1 MLRIGDDWAFP
12 IDDEA
17 SRLWLSP
24 KGTWGLELVCRETAV
39 KTDDGL
45 GASFAPRLAIK
56 DLEFDGLDWREL
68 VGLEV
73 YQHGAWQG
81 EGDPAAVLFVV
92 EDGDLSETKLRIT
105 GHRGSELA
113 VELET
118 LADVFFDDSHDK
130 EVPVRFQ
137 GFLRFSGVRFR
148 FKAEGA
154 ATRDPGRRASELLSV
169 HLAPQAFGP
178 PEVTKVSAGLYEA
191 FFPPALEDAEPPTRE
206 LDLADLKG
214 ASGSAPVSA
223 EVNVLRQSARELLDA
238 MREAR
243 HHDRGVR
250 RRARRGR
257 ARRQARGAR
266 ERVAD
271 GSRRGRRSARA
282 RRRARAGAR
291 QVLVRTPCDACRVL
305 ANERDARDD
314 RRFVG

>member
-24 KGTWGLELVCRETAV
+24 KGTWGLEIVCRETAV

-73 YQHGAWQG
+73 FQHGAWQG

-105 GHRGSELA
+105 GHRGAELA

-206 LDLADLKG
+206 IDLADIKG
-214 ASGSAPVSA
+214 GASAPVSA

-238 MREAR
+238 M
-243 HHDRGVR
+243 VR
-250 RRARRGR
+250 QGWVELEGGAKLDTMIAEFVDVLEEGG
-257 ARRQARGAR
+257 RGAKR
-266 ERVAD
+266 AERVSEWLMDRDEVAD
-271 GSRRGRRSARA
+271 LH
-282 RRRARAGAR
+282 
-291 QVLVRTPCDACRVL
+291 VLDEELAPVL
-305 ANERDARDD
+305 DK
-314 RRFVG
+314 FW

>member
-24 KGTWGLELVCRETAV
+24 KGTWGLEIVCRETSV

-73 YQHGAWQG
+73 FQHGAWQG

-105 GHRGSELA
+105 GHRGAELA

-206 LDLADLKG
+206 IELADLKG
-214 ASGSAPVSA
+214 GSGSAPVSA

-238 MREAR
+238 M
-243 HHDRGVR
+243 VR
-250 RRARRGR
+250 QGWVELEGGAKLDTMIAEFVDVLEEGG
-257 ARRQARGAR
+257 RGAKR
-266 ERVAD
+266 AERVSEWLMDRDEVAD
-271 GSRRGRRSARA
+271 LH
-282 RRRARAGAR
+282 
-291 QVLVRTPCDACRVL
+291 VLDEELAPVL
-305 ANERDARDD
+305 DK
-314 RRFVG
+314 FW

>member
-24 KGTWGLELVCRETAV
+24 KGTWGLELICRETAV

-92 EDGDLSETKLRIT
+92 EDGDLSETKLRVT
-105 GHRGSELA
+105 GHRGAELA

-206 LDLADLKG
+206 IDLGDIKG
-214 ASGSAPVSA
+214 GSGSAPVSA

-238 MREAR
+238 M
-243 HHDRGVR
+243 VR
-250 RRARRGR
+250 QGWVELEGGAKLDTMIAEFVDVLEEGG
-257 ARRQARGAR
+257 RGAKR
-266 ERVAD
+266 AERV
-271 GSRRGRRSARA
+271 SEW
-282 RRRARAGAR
+282 
-291 QVLVRTPCDACRVL
+291 LM
-305 ANERDARDD
+305 ERDEVADLHVLD
-314 RRFVG
+314 EELAPVLDKFW

>member
-12 IDDEA
+12 IDSEA

-24 KGTWGLELVCRETAV
+24 KGTWGLEILCRETAV

-68 VGLEV
+68 VGLEIF
-73 YQHGAWQG
+73 QHGAWQG

-105 GHRGSELA
+105 GHRGAELA

-130 EVPVRFQ
+130 EVAVRFE

-191 FFPPALEDAEPPTRE
+191 FFPPALEDAEPPTQE
-206 LDLADLKG
+206 IDIADLK
-214 ASGSAPVSA
+214 SGVASAPVSA

-238 MREAR
+238 MVRQGWVELEDEAKV
-243 HHDRGVR
+243 DTMIAEFVDVLEEG
-250 RRARRGR
+250 G
-257 ARRQARGAR
+257 RGAKR
-266 ERVAD
+266 AERV
-271 GSRRGRRSARA
+271 SEW
-282 RRRARAGAR
+282 
-291 QVLVRTPCDACRVL
+291 LM
-305 ANERDARDD
+305 ERDEVADLHVLD
-314 RRFVG
+314 EELAPVLDKFW

>member
-105 GHRGSELA
+105 GHRGAELA

-206 LDLADLKG
+206 IDLGDIKAAAG
-214 ASGSAPVSA
+214 ASAPVSA

-238 MREAR
+238 M
-243 HHDRGVR
+243 VR
-250 RRARRGR
+250 QGWVELEGGAKLDTMIAEFVDVLEEGG
-257 ARRQARGAR
+257 RGAKR
-266 ERVAD
+266 AERVSEWLMDRDEVAD
-271 GSRRGRRSARA
+271 LH
-282 RRRARAGAR
+282 
-291 QVLVRTPCDACRVL
+291 VLDEELAPVL
-305 ANERDARDD
+305 DK
-314 RRFVG
+314 FW

>member
-105 GHRGSELA
+105 GHRGAELA

-206 LDLADLKG
+206 IDLGDIKG
-214 ASGSAPVSA
+214 GSGSAPVSA

-238 MREAR
+238 M
-243 HHDRGVR
+243 VR
-250 RRARRGR
+250 QGWVELEGGAKLDTMIAEFVDVLEEGG
-257 ARRQARGAR
+257 RGAKR
-266 ERVAD
+266 AERV
-271 GSRRGRRSARA
+271 SEW
-282 RRRARAGAR
+282 
-291 QVLVRTPCDACRVL
+291 LM
-305 ANERDARDD
+305 ERDEVADLHVLD
-314 RRFVG
+314 EELAPVLDKFW

>member
-214 ASGSAPVSA
+214 GSGSAPVSA

-238 MREAR
+238 M
-243 HHDRGVR
+243 VR
-250 RRARRGR
+250 QGWVELEGGAKLDTMIAEFVDVLEEGG
-257 ARRQARGAR
+257 RGAKR
-266 ERVAD
+266 AERVSEWLMDRDEVAD
-271 GSRRGRRSARA
+271 LH
-282 RRRARAGAR
+282 
-291 QVLVRTPCDACRVL
+291 VLDEELAPVL
-305 ANERDARDD
+305 DK
-314 RRFVG
+314 FW

>member
-24 KGTWGLELVCRETAV
+24 KGTWGLELICRETAV

-92 EDGDLSETKLRIT
+92 EDGDLSETKLRVT
-105 GHRGSELA
+105 GHRGAELA

-206 LDLADLKG
+206 IDLGDIKG
-214 ASGSAPVSA
+214 AAAASAPVSA

-238 MREAR
+238 M
-243 HHDRGVR
+243 VR
-250 RRARRGR
+250 QGWVELEGGAKLDTMIAEFVDVLEEGG
-257 ARRQARGAR
+257 RGAKR
-266 ERVAD
+266 AERVSEWLMDRDEVAD
-271 GSRRGRRSARA
+271 LH
-282 RRRARAGAR
+282 
-291 QVLVRTPCDACRVL
+291 VLDEELAPVL
-305 ANERDARDD
+305 DK
-314 RRFVG
+314 FW

>member
-238 MREAR
+238 M
-243 HHDRGVR
+243 VR
-250 RRARRGR
+250 QGWVELEGGAKLDTMIAEFVDVLEEGG
-257 ARRQARGAR
+257 RGAKR
-266 ERVAD
+266 AERVSEWLMDRDEVAD
-271 GSRRGRRSARA
+271 LH
-282 RRRARAGAR
+282 
-291 QVLVRTPCDACRVL
+291 VLDEELAPVL
-305 ANERDARDD
+305 DK
-314 RRFVG
+314 FW

>member
-24 KGTWGLELVCRETAV
+24 KGTWGLELICRETAV

-105 GHRGSELA
+105 GHRGAELA

-206 LDLADLKG
+206 IDLGDIKG
-214 ASGSAPVSA
+214 GSGSAPVSA

-238 MREAR
+238 M
-243 HHDRGVR
+243 VR
-250 RRARRGR
+250 QGWVELEGGAKLDTMIAEFVDVLEEGG
-257 ARRQARGAR
+257 RGAKR
-266 ERVAD
+266 AERV
-271 GSRRGRRSARA
+271 SEW
-282 RRRARAGAR
+282 
-291 QVLVRTPCDACRVL
+291 LM
-305 ANERDARDD
+305 ERDEVADLHVLD
-314 RRFVG
+314 EELAPVLDKFW

>member
-12 IDDEA
+12 IDPEA

-24 KGTWGLELVCRETAV
+24 KGTWGLEIVCRETAV

-92 EDGDLSETKLRIT
+92 EDGDLSETKLRVT
-105 GHRGSELA
+105 GHRGAELA

-169 HLAPQAFGP
+169 HLAPQAFAP

-206 LDLADLKG
+206 IDLGDLKG
-214 ASGSAPVSA
+214 GAEPVSA

-238 MREAR
+238 M
-243 HHDRGVR
+243 VR
-250 RRARRGR
+250 QGWVELEGDAKLDTMVAEFVDVLEEGG
-257 ARRQARGAR
+257 RGAKR
-266 ERVAD
+266 AERV
-271 GSRRGRRSARA
+271 SEW
-282 RRRARAGAR
+282 
-291 QVLVRTPCDACRVL
+291 LM
-305 ANERDARDD
+305 ERDEVADLHVLD
-314 RRFVG
+314 EELAPVLDKFW

>member
-12 IDDEA
+12 IDEEA

-24 KGTWGLELVCRETAV
+24 KGTWGLEIVCRETAV

-105 GHRGSELA
+105 GNRGAELA

-214 ASGSAPVSA
+214 GSGSAPVSA

-238 MREAR
+238 M
-243 HHDRGVR
+243 VR
-250 RRARRGR
+250 QGWVELEGGAKLDTMIAEFVDVLEEGG
-257 ARRQARGAR
+257 RGAKR
-266 ERVAD
+266 AERVSEWLMDRDEVAD
-271 GSRRGRRSARA
+271 LH
-282 RRRARAGAR
+282 
-291 QVLVRTPCDACRVL
+291 VLDEELAPVL
-305 ANERDARDD
+305 DK
-314 RRFVG
+314 FW

>member
-12 IDDEA
+12 IDEEH

-105 GHRGSELA
+105 GHRGAELA

-206 LDLADLKG
+206 IELADLKG
-214 ASGSAPVSA
+214 GAANAPVSA

-238 MREAR
+238 M
-243 HHDRGVR
+243 VR
-250 RRARRGR
+250 QGWVELEGGAKLDTMIAEFVDVLEEGG
-257 ARRQARGAR
+257 RGAKR
-266 ERVAD
+266 AERVSEWLMDRDEVAD
-271 GSRRGRRSARA
+271 LH
-282 RRRARAGAR
+282 
-291 QVLVRTPCDACRVL
+291 VLDEELAPVL
-305 ANERDARDD
+305 DK
-314 RRFVG
+314 FW

>member
-105 GHRGSELA
+105 GHRGAELA

-206 LDLADLKG
+206 IDLGDIKG
-214 ASGSAPVSA
+214 AAAASAPVSA

-238 MREAR
+238 M
-243 HHDRGVR
+243 VR
-250 RRARRGR
+250 QGWVELEGGAKLDTMIAEFVDVLEEGG
-257 ARRQARGAR
+257 RGAKR
-266 ERVAD
+266 AERVSEWLMDRDEVAD
-271 GSRRGRRSARA
+271 LH
-282 RRRARAGAR
+282 
-291 QVLVRTPCDACRVL
+291 VLDEELAPVL
-305 ANERDARDD
+305 DK
-314 RRFVG
+314 FW

>member
-24 KGTWGLELVCRETAV
+24 KGTWGLELICRETAV

-105 GHRGSELA
+105 GHRGAELA

-154 ATRDPGRRASELLSV
+154 ATRDPGRRASELLSM

-206 LDLADLKG
+206 IDLGDIKG
-214 ASGSAPVSA
+214 GSGSAPVSA

-238 MREAR
+238 M
-243 HHDRGVR
+243 VR
-250 RRARRGR
+250 QGWVELEGGAKLDTMIAEFVDVLEEGG
-257 ARRQARGAR
+257 RGAKR
-266 ERVAD
+266 AERV
-271 GSRRGRRSARA
+271 SEW
-282 RRRARAGAR
+282 
-291 QVLVRTPCDACRVL
+291 LM
-305 ANERDARDD
+305 ERDEVADLHVLD
-314 RRFVG
+314 EELAPVLDKFW